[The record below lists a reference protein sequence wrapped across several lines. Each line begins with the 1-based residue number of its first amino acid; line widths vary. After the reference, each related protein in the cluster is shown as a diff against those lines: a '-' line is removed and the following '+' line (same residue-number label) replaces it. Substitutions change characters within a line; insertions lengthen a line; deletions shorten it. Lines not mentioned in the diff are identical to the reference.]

1 MNDEV
6 RNLPVYPRLDEICSR
21 LLEESNLILQA
32 SAGAGKT
39 SLVPLAISEKIS
51 GKIIVTQPRRLA
63 ARSCAER
70 IASLIGEK
78 PGGRVG
84 LITRYD
90 KISGEKI
97 EVITDG
103 VFLRMI
109 QSDPS
114 LSGIDAVILDEFHER
129 SISSDLS
136 LAFLIDAKSMI
147 RNDLKI
153 LLMSASLSADSF
165 KGYFSDWPSVYV
177 EGRSF
182 PVSLKYMPSQKNEY
196 LEDGIC
202 RLVSLALRDLDG
214 EGDVLVFLPGLKE
227 MKRIEEKLRS
237 GNYKGEIFLLHGS
250 MSPSEQSA
258 VVRRTMNDK
267 QAVILSTNVAET
279 SITINSV
286 RAVVDSGLVR
296 KLRYDP
302 QSGMNHRITIESSA
316 SSSTQR
322 SGRAGRV
329 APGVAYRY
337 WDEKD
342 YRMPQDV
349 SEILCSDLSTFALEN
364 ALWGSLSDMSLNF
377 PENPPVTALSEAVT
391 LLRGLGFI
399 TDDDTITE
407 SGKFAVSLSVH
418 PRLASMIVSSK
429 EREKQTA
436 VLLAVLLN
444 DDLRSFGNLSSDIEI
459 IIEDIIRN
467 KNKYSRVV
475 SEFEKLCERIDIT
488 GELSKVDIS
497 FVSKLLITAY
507 PDRIGKKIR
516 SDKNTHYMLS
526 LGKQAVLYSS
536 GPQYIVAPLTET
548 SGGNRILLYSEIK
561 KELIDGFLRGA
572 PLIYEIR
579 WNGWQCSAFRK
590 KMIGMMPIEE
600 YPCALSDVDY
610 LTLKK
615 EAYMKL
621 KKEGLNSLPLGDDSR
636 QLIERLDYVSGR
648 VEEFSDFSSEKI
660 KTTVCDWLADYADFK
675 SNSVFPQENIYSAL
689 SAHVGYELIKHLDKY
704 APEFILLKEGKRKR
718 IDYSSVKASVS
729 LRIQELF
736 GVNENPIV
744 CGEPLVMNL
753 LSPAGRPVQVTSDI
767 KNFWKNSYIE
777 VRKEMKGRYPKHNWP
792 EDPSL

>member
-6 RNLPVYPRLDEICSR
+6 RNLPVFPRLDEICSR

-39 SLVPLAISEKIS
+39 SLVPLAVSEKIP

-84 LITRYD
+84 LITRFD
-90 KISGEKI
+90 KIRGEKI
-97 EVITDG
+97 EVVTDG

-114 LSGIDAVILDEFHER
+114 LGGIDAVILDEFHER

-136 LAFLIDAKSMI
+136 LAFLIDAKTLI

-153 LLMSASLSADSF
+153 LLMSATLSADSF
-165 KGYFSDWPSVYV
+165 NGYLSDWPSVNV

-182 PVSLKYMPSQKNEY
+182 PVSLKYMPPQKNEY

-202 RLVSLALRDLDG
+202 RLISSALRDLDG

-227 MKRIEEKLRS
+227 MKRTEERLRS
-237 GNYKGEIFLLHGS
+237 GSYNGEIFLLHGS
-250 MSPSEQSA
+250 MSPAEQSS
-258 VVRRTMNDK
+258 VVKRTLKEK

-296 KLRYDP
+296 KLRYNP
-302 QSGMNHRITIESSA
+302 QSGMNHRITLESSA
-316 SSSTQR
+316 SSSAQR

-329 APGVAYRY
+329 APGIAYRY
-337 WDEKD
+337 WNEKN
-342 YRMPQDV
+342 YKMPHDV
-349 SEILCSDLSTFALEN
+349 SEILSSDLSTFALEN
-364 ALWGSLSDMSLNF
+364 ALWGSLADMSLNF
-377 PENPPVTALSEAVT
+377 PEKPPASALSEAVN

-399 TDDDTITE
+399 SDDDVITE
-407 SGKFAVSLSVH
+407 TGKFAVSLPVH
-418 PRLASMIVSSK
+418 PRLASMIVKSD
-429 EREKQTA
+429 EPEKQTA
-436 VLLAVLLN
+436 VLLAVLLS
-444 DDLRSFGNLSSDIEI
+444 DDFRSYGNITADIDYL
-459 IIEDIIRN
+459 IEDVITN
-467 KNKYSRVV
+467 KNKYSRIV
-475 SEFEKLCERIDIT
+475 SEFEKLCERMGIK
-488 GELSKVDIS
+488 GELSKVDAS
-497 FVSKLLITAY
+497 FSSKLLISAY
-507 PDRIGKKIR
+507 PDRIGRKIR
-516 SDKNTHYMLS
+516 TDKNTHYILS

-548 SGGNRILLYSEIK
+548 SAGNHILLYTEIK
-561 KELIDGFLRGA
+561 KELIDTIIRTA
-572 PLIYEIR
+572 PLKYEIR
-579 WNGWQCSAFRK
+579 WNNWQCSAFRK
-590 KMIGMMPIEE
+590 KMIGMMPVEE
-600 YPCALSDVDY
+600 HPCALSDVDY
-610 LTLKK
+610 SVLKT
-615 EAYMKL
+615 EAIKKL
-621 KKEGLNSLPLGDDSR
+621 KKDGLDSLSLGDDCR
-636 QLIERLDYVSGR
+636 QLIERLDYVSRR
-648 VEEFSDFSSEKI
+648 VDEYSDFSSAKL
-660 KTTVCDWLADYADFK
+660 KTNVCDWLADYADFK
-675 SNSVFPQENIYSAL
+675 SNSVFPQDNIYSAL
-689 SAHVGYELIKHLDKY
+689 SAHVGYELMKRLDKY
-704 APEFILLKEGKRKR
+704 APEFISLKEGKRKR
-718 IDYSSVKASVS
+718 IDYSSEKASVS

-736 GVNENPIV
+736 GVKENPVV

>member
-6 RNLPVYPRLDEICSR
+6 RNLPVFPRLDEICSR

-39 SLVPLAISEKIS
+39 SLVPLAVAEKIP

-84 LITRYD
+84 LITRFD
-90 KISGEKI
+90 KIRGEKI
-97 EVITDG
+97 EVVTDG

-114 LSGIDAVILDEFHER
+114 LGGIDAVILDEFHER
-129 SISSDLS
+129 TISSDLS
-136 LAFLIDAKSMI
+136 LAFLIDAKSLI

-153 LLMSASLSADSF
+153 LLMSATLSADSF
-165 KGYFSDWPSVYV
+165 NGYLSDWPSVNV

-182 PVSLKYMPSQKNEY
+182 PVSLNYMPPQKNEY

-202 RLVSLALRDLDG
+202 RLISSALRDING

-227 MKRIEEKLRS
+227 MKRTEEKLRKN
-237 GNYKGEIFLLHGS
+237 GYNGEIFFLHGS

-258 VVRRTMNDK
+258 VVRRTINDK

-296 KLRYDP
+296 KLRFNP
-302 QSGMNHRITIESSA
+302 QSGMNHRITVESSA
-316 SSSTQR
+316 SSSAQR

-329 APGVAYRY
+329 ASGVAYRY
-337 WDEKD
+337 WNEND
-342 YRMPQDV
+342 YKMPHDV
-349 SEILCSDLSTFALEN
+349 SEILCSDLSAFALEN
-364 ALWGSLSDMSLNF
+364 ALWGSLSNMSLNF
-377 PENPPVTALSEAVT
+377 PENPPASALSEAVN
-391 LLRGLGFI
+391 LLRGIGFI
-399 TDDDTITE
+399 SDDEVITE
-407 SGKFAVSLSVH
+407 TGKFAVSLPVH
-418 PRLASMIVSSK
+418 PRLASMIVKSD
-429 EREKQTA
+429 EPEKQTA
-436 VLLAVLLN
+436 VLLAVLLS
-444 DDLRSFGNLSSDIEI
+444 DDFRSYGNITADIENL
-459 IIEDIIRN
+459 IEDVITN
-467 KNKYSRVV
+467 KNKYSRIV
-475 SEFEKLCERIDIT
+475 SEFEKLCERIGTKGD
-488 GELSKVDIS
+488 LLKVDAS
-497 FVSKLLITAY
+497 FAAKLLISAY
-507 PDRIGKKIR
+507 PDRIGRKIR
-516 SDKNTHYMLS
+516 TDKNTHYILS

-548 SGGNRILLYSEIK
+548 SAGNHILLYAEIK
-561 KELIDGFLRGA
+561 KELIDAILRTA
-572 PLIYEIR
+572 SWKYEIR
-579 WNGWQCSAFRK
+579 WNAWQCSAFRK
-590 KMIGMMPIEE
+590 KMIGMMSVEE
-600 YPCALSDVDY
+600 HPSALSDVDY
-610 LTLKK
+610 SILKI
-615 EAYMKL
+615 EAINKL
-621 KKEGLNSLPLGDDSR
+621 KKEGLDSLSLGDDSR
-636 QLIERLDYVSGR
+636 QLIERLNYVSER
-648 VEEFSDFSSEKI
+648 AEEFSDFSLKII

-675 SNSVFPQENIYSAL
+675 SNSVFPHENIYSAL
-689 SAHVGYELIKHLDKY
+689 SAYVGYEYMKRLDKY
-704 APEFILLKEGKRKR
+704 APEFIALKEGKRKR
-718 IDYSSVKASVS
+718 IDYSSAKASVS
-729 LRIQELF
+729 LRIQELY
-736 GVNENPIV
+736 GVNDNPLV